1 MKTLNQTQFA
11 KHINVTK
18 GYVTQL
24 KQAGRLVMTDKGMVD
39 VEASIL
45 RIKETEDP
53 NRDDVKK
60 RHATDRGADTLV
72 DTIGEPKADKAKK
85 TKPAKEVDADAA
97 SFSKGRAKEQHFKAL
112 QAELEYKKNIG
123 ELVAKEDMHAAVAD
137 VCTSFRQRLEN
148 LPQEVAPDIVGQ
160 PLDDIR
166 NRLKQA
172 CRDVLNNLNREFA
185 EKLQHRE
192 GEIK

>member
-1 MKTLNQTQFA
+1 MFTLNQTQFA
-11 KHINVTK
+11 KHINVHKT
-18 GYVTQL
+18 YVTQL
-24 KQAGRLVMTDKGMVD
+24 KQAGRLVMTDKGKVD

-72 DTIGEPKADKAKK
+72 DTIGEPKAEKAKK

-112 QAELEYKKNIG
+112 QAEIEYNERMG
-123 ELVAKEDMHAAVAD
+123 LLVKKEDMQAAVAD
-137 VCTSFRQRLEN
+137 VVSIFRQKIEN
-148 LPQEVAPDIVGQ
+148 LPNRVSPELVGKDLQ
-160 PLDDIR
+160 FIR
-166 NRLKQA
+166 SRIKDECHEILTELSKDFKQRMEA
-172 CRDVLNNLNREFA
+172 REA
-185 EKLQHRE
+185 DLA
-192 GEIK
+192 